1 MAVPVSPVILSR
13 DLSYEH
19 MVKRISNGPYN
30 SKAKDN
36 KVGSILHVKFAVLV
50 LFERI

>member
-1 MAVPVSPVILSR
+1 M
-13 DLSYEH
+13 DH
-19 MVKRISNGPYN
+19 N
-30 SKAKDN
+30 SEAEDN

>member
-1 MAVPVSPVILSR
+1 MK
-13 DLSYEH
+13 D
-19 MVKRISNGPYN
+19 N
-30 SKAKDN
+30 SEAEDN

>member
-1 MAVPVSPVILSR
+1 M
-13 DLSYEH
+13 DD
-19 MVKRISNGPYN
+19 ISE
-30 SKAKDN
+30 AEDN